1 MSLDIYNS
9 LCKEIDELES
19 TIMQIRDSIEN
30 YLKATDAF
38 SGPSSSLK
46 SMDYS
51 ADRVKGGNQKLSF
64 AEAITQ
70 IANQQDILQEQLE
83 RLAQLKKI
91 KHLFD
96 KTYANNQ
103 STIQARILYYRK
115 VKGFTQKQ
123 TAEIVGYSE
132 RQVQR
137 IEKSLKKVKK
147 NEKNY

>member
-1 MSLDIYNS
+1 MSLDVYNS
-9 LCKEIDELES
+9 LCKEIDDLES
-19 TIMQIRDSIEN
+19 TIVKIRDSIES

-38 SGPSSSLK
+38 SGPASHLK

-51 ADRVKGGNQKLSF
+51 IDRVKGGNQKLSF

-70 IANQQDILQEQLE
+70 IASQQDILQEQLE
-83 RLAQLKKI
+83 HLAKLKKI

-115 VKGFTQKQ
+115 VKGLTQRQ

-137 IEKSLKKVKK
+137 IEKSLKR

>member
-1 MSLDIYNS
+1 MSLDIYTS
-9 LCKEIDELES
+9 LCKEIDDLET
-19 TIMQIRDSIEN
+19 TIMQIRDSIES

-38 SGPSSSLK
+38 SGPSSDLK

-51 ADRVKGGNQKLSF
+51 ADRVKGGTQKLSF
-64 AEAITQ
+64 AEALTQ
-70 IANQQDILQEQLE
+70 ISNQQDILQEQLE
-83 RLAQLKKI
+83 HLAKLKKI

-115 VKGFTQKQ
+115 VKGLTQRQ

-137 IEKSLKKVKK
+137 IEKSLKK

>member
-1 MSLDIYNS
+1 MSLDIYTS
-9 LCKEIDELES
+9 LCKEIDDLET

-38 SGPSSSLK
+38 SGPSSDLK

-51 ADRVKGGNQKLSF
+51 ADRVKGGTQKLSF
-64 AEAITQ
+64 AEALTQ
-70 IANQQDILQEQLE
+70 ISNQQDILQEQLE
-83 RLAQLKKI
+83 HLAKLKKI
-91 KHLFD
+91 NHLFD
-96 KTYANNQ
+96 KKYANNKC
-103 STIQARILYYRK
+103 TIQARILYYRK
-115 VKGFTQKQ
+115 VKGLTQRQ

-137 IEKSLKKVKK
+137 IEKSLKK